1 MLELNKEYTYKEIC
15 SVLGW
20 KESTGNQ
27 KIKQIKEIESSY
39 EFFHPENKKTHKPKK
54 SYIFTK
60 QLKEPV
66 IVDKR
71 KNNGAEN
78 LFPEEDF
85 EYLFKCMLQRGTWL
99 DFWHQRGQMN
109 EVYVSQS
116 IIYITFLGR
125 NLYTLIDGIRY
136 VRLNKDDKPDY
147 LKAMY
152 VFRNICMDAAKSN
165 TVTRICKKMHYK
177 KNVMPKGILRHE
189 NSKDTHTVPDNEL
202 LETYQTRMGE
212 LLQEYR
218 VGSELQ
224 AIQRGC
230 YFDILLEIQIWF
242 EEELE
247 KYGVKRYNL
256 ITIEDMSEIEEF
268 IPEREKTEELQKKML
283 CVIVESII
291 KSVRNRCTEAK
302 TYKIKLKPEEKI
314 LLGYYLTDLLKETEL
329 IKDYAGQVVEIFKI
343 VREQYPDVNDF
354 IEEMKKK
361 RKAAEEI

>member
-1 MLELNKEYTYKEIC
+1 MLELNKEYTYREIC

-99 DFWHQRGQMN
+99 DFWHQRGQMD
-109 EVYVSQS
+109 EVYVTQS
-116 IIYITFLGR
+116 VIYNTFLGY
-125 NLYTLIDGIRY
+125 NLYLLIDGIKY
-136 VRLNKDDKPDY
+136 VKKNKDDKPDY
-147 LKAMY
+147 LNAMY
-152 VFRNICMDAAKSN
+152 LFRNICMDAAKSN
-165 TVTRICKKMHYK
+165 IVTRICKKMHYK

-189 NSKDTHTVPDNEL
+189 NSKDTHTVPDNDL
-202 LETYQTRMGE
+202 LETYQTYMDWMLDFCDIE
-212 LLQEYR
+212 
-218 VGSELQ
+218 SEVQ
-224 AIQRGC
+224 AIQRG
-230 YFDILLEIQIWF
+230 YYLTILEQIQEWF
-242 EEELE
+242 AEDG

-256 ITIEDMSEIEEF
+256 IRYDMAELEEF
-268 IPEREKTEELQKKML
+268 VLDDEKTGELQKKML
-283 CVIVESII
+283 RVIVESII
-291 KSVRNRCTEAK
+291 KSVRNRCMETKEYK
-302 TYKIKLKPEEKI
+302 TKLKPEEKI
-314 LLGYYLTDLLKETEL
+314 LMIYYLIDLLTATEL
-329 IKDYAGQVVEIFKI
+329 MKDYAGQTVELFKA
-343 VREQYPDVNDF
+343 VREQYPDMNDF
-354 IEEMKKK
+354 IEEMRNN